1 MRQWFP
7 PPSPDAE
14 ADDEAAADRQPS
26 AAHNAPQPTVYADL
40 DPPGRWVALGMIASV
55 DGAVEVGGV
64 SGPLGGEGD
73 RLGFRSLR
81 AVADVVLVGA
91 GTVRAENYGP
101 TRIHEDLVAHRRA
114 RAQADRAALA
124 VVTGS
129 LDLDDAPRLFEDGD
143 FRPIVVTTAS
153 APADRRA
160 QLEAQ
165 GADILEAGDDTVD
178 LQAALDLLADRGLRR
193 VLVEGGPGLNH
204 ALLSRGLVD
213 EVFITLGPWLVGGT
227 GSGLVDGAL
236 DDPLPLT
243 LLEGRVHG
251 DEVLLR
257 YAVGSPR

>member
-7 PPSPDAE
+7 PPSPDV
-14 ADDEAAADRQPS
+14 EAAGPPS
-26 AAHNAPQPTVYADL
+26 TVYADL

-55 DGAVEVGGV
+55 DGAVEVDGV

-91 GTVRAENYGP
+91 GTVRAEHYGP
-101 TRIHEDLVAHRRA
+101 TRVHDDLVAHRRA
-114 RAQADRAALA
+114 RGQADRAALA

-129 LDLDDAPRLFEDGD
+129 LDLDDAPRLFDDG
-143 FRPIVVTTAS
+143 FQPIVVTTAS
-153 APADRRA
+153 APEDRRA
-160 QLEAQ
+160 RLEEQ
-165 GADILEAGDDTVD
+165 GAQILVAGDDRVD
-178 LQAALDLLADRGLRR
+178 LRTALDLLADRGLRR
-193 VLVEGGPGLNH
+193 VLVEGGPALNH
-204 ALLSRGLVD
+204 AMLSLGLVD
-213 EVFITLGPWLVGGT
+213 EIFITCAPWLVGRT
-227 GSGLVDGAL
+227 GPGLVGGTL
-236 DDPLPLT
+236 DESLPLT